1 MRWYLAGIRSV
12 RTRLSLYR
20 ITRATPF
27 LPLKT
32 PPDRTR
38 FLLLHDPI
46 RRRCLSPFRTTPPRP
61 RRRLPSYYAG
71 PLIHS
76 PSAREKLPR
85 PAKMDRRPTLPSWKK
100 PQDFQESQDGTASH
114 FSVSPGSVPAF
125 EQDAIHFFK
134 SGKGRGPR
142 IWGCNAQAVSVRLSA
157 APPDPFGTMPVDH
170 AQSLGI
176 FRISRVVRPPVSIPK
191 SFLIPLTSSVY

>member
-1 MRWYLAGIRSV
+1 M
-12 RTRLSLYR
+12 
-20 ITRATPF
+20 
-27 LPLKT
+27 LP
-32 PPDRTR
+32 
-38 FLLLHDPI
+38 
-46 RRRCLSPFRTTPPRP
+46 SPPRP
-61 RRRLPSYYAG
+61 HSTAMPVSLPHDASPASQALTVLLRLP
-71 PLIHS
+71 PNPIHS
-76 PSAREKLPR
+76 PSAREKLPT

-114 FSVSPGSVPAF
+114 FSVSQGSVPAF